1 MRQTAL
7 YLTICTL
14 AALIPLLPM
23 QSKKAPGAIPRM
35 AFKGWPETLDGQV
48 LRPLPLTERELQF
61 GGDFPGQIGRFT
73 DGRREVIIR
82 WVTEATRKLHPAS
95 DCFEGIGF
103 RVRPLPLHVDGDGSL
118 WSSFLATRGNERLRV
133 RERIYTDSS
142 ESWTDVSSWY
152 WAAARESSAGPW
164 WAVTIAESEPETTP

>member
-1 MRQTAL
+1 MRRTVL
-7 YLTICTL
+7 YLTICTM
-14 AALIPLLPM
+14 AGLIPLLPI
-23 QSKKAPGAIPRM
+23 QSKQAQGGSPRV
-35 AFKGWPETLDGQV
+35 AFSGWPGHLDGQA
-48 LRPLPLTERELQF
+48 LRPLPLTERELRF

-82 WVTEATRKLHPAS
+82 RVTEATRELHPAS

-103 RVRPLPLHVDGDGSL
+103 RVRPLPLHVDGDGLL
-118 WSSFLATRGNERLRV
+118 WSSFIATRGNERLHV
-133 RERIYTDSS
+133 RERIYMDTG

-164 WAVTIAESEPETTP
+164 WAITVAEGEPEATP

>member
-1 MRQTAL
+1 MRRTAF
-7 YLTICTL
+7 YLIICTL
-14 AALIPLLPM
+14 AALMPLLPM
-23 QSKKAPGAIPRM
+23 QSRRTQGAITGV
-35 AFKGWPETLDGQV
+35 AFSGWPEALDGQV
-48 LRPLPLTERELQF
+48 LRPLPLTEHELRF

-103 RVRPLPLHVDGDGSL
+103 HVRPLPLHVDGDGLL
-118 WSSFLATRGNERLRV
+118 WSSFLATRGNERLQV
-133 RERIYTDSS
+133 RERIYTDTG

-152 WAAARESSAGPW
+152 WAAARESSTGPW
-164 WAVTIAESEPETTP
+164 WAVTIAEADPESIP